1 MPPESPAPKPQDAP
15 RGIIAAIVDT
25 FLETRLSILLVIAA
39 FALGT
44 AAVLITPREEEP
56 QIVVPM
62 ADVHVQA
69 PGASAEEVEKLVT
82 TPLERLLWQIDG
94 VEHVYSTSR
103 RDSAMATVRFHVGED
118 REKSLIKLHNAI
130 LMNRDLVPAIVTGWL
145 VKPVEIDDVPIV
157 TIALYSDRYSDHQL
171 RRMAE
176 ELHARL
182 AEIDDVS
189 RVTITGGRPREVRVE
204 LDPQR
209 MAGFGISPGA
219 VRTALGGADT
229 AATAGTI
236 NRANTS
242 LTVRTDAFLTSARE
256 VGDVVVGV
264 FNDIPVALRDV
275 ATVIDGPA
283 EAETATH
290 IGFSVRAE
298 QERAIPDA
306 QRGQRSPSVTLAVA
320 KKQGTNAVTVARDVH
335 RRMADLARDV
345 LPAGVSW
352 EVTRDYGRTAQDKV
366 NNLLTSLGLAIVTV
380 VALLTFILGRREAAV
395 VALAVPVSFALAL
408 FVNHLLGYTINR
420 VTLFALILSLGLVVD
435 DPITNVDNIQRH
447 IRLGRLD
454 PRRATLFAVGEVLPP
469 VLMSTL
475 AIIVSFTPMFFIT
488 GMMGPYMAPMAAN
501 VPLTVIFSTLA
512 ALTVV
517 PWLSYL
523 LLRHKAGADKGDDP
537 ENAAPD
543 AGVPPWLRRGYT
555 AVVSPFLDS
564 RGKRGALWVGIGA
577 LLVLSCALAAFRLVP
592 LKMLPFDN
600 KNEFQLV
607 IDMPEGTPMEA
618 TDRAL
623 LSFTDYLRTVNEV
636 ESFTT
641 YSGTAS
647 PMDFNGMVR
656 HYFVR
661 QAPNLADIRV
671 QLADKSRRQAQS
683 HAIVLRLRPDLERI
697 ASEVGADLKIVE
709 VPPGPPVL
717 STLVAE
723 ITGTP
728 QKSYGQLIRGAQH
741 ITDLMRDEPLVTDI
755 DTSAEAE
762 RDVLDF
768 RLDREKA
775 ALHGVS
781 AEDVACALRMALSG
795 ESPAT
800 LHLSGERQPLPVVL
814 RLPRPQRSS
823 LAALAQVPVAASDAP
838 GKTVELG
845 ELGEFLT
852 LPADQPIHHKDLQRV
867 VYVYG
872 EMAGRPPGTAVL
884 DLMSA
889 QESSPLPPGISANWA
904 GEGEWE
910 ITLSVFRDLGIAF
923 GAALLGIFVL
933 LVIQTR
939 SFAMPGLIMTAV
951 PLTIIGIMPGFW
963 LLNVFFA
970 PDVGALPNPI
980 FFTATSM
987 IGMIAL
993 GGIVIRNSLVLIEFI
1008 EDARRQGLAMRD
1020 AILASGAVRLRPI
1033 VLTAATTALGA
1044 WPITL
1049 DPIFSGLAWA
1059 LITGLFAS
1067 TAFTLLVVP
1076 VAYYAAFGARKA

>member
-1 MPPESPAPKPQDAP
+1 MPPESSAPKPQDAP
-15 RGIIAAIVDT
+15 RGLIAAIVNT

-157 TIALYSDRYSDHQL
+157 TIALYSDRYDDHQL

-182 AEIDDVS
+182 AAIDDVS

-236 NRANTS
+236 DRANTS

-298 QERAIPDA
+298 EERAIPDA

-366 NNLLTSLGLAIVTV
+366 NNLLTSLGLAIVPV
-380 VALLTFILGRREAAV
+380 VALLTFTLGRREAAV

-454 PRRATLFAVGEVLPP
+454 PRRATL
-469 VLMSTL
+469 
-475 AIIVSFTPMFFIT
+475 
-488 GMMGPYMAPMAAN
+488 
-501 VPLTVIFSTLA
+501 
-512 ALTVV
+512 
-517 PWLSYL
+517 
-523 LLRHKAGADKGDDP
+523 
-537 ENAAPD
+537 
-543 AGVPPWLRRGYT
+543 
-555 AVVSPFLDS
+555 
-564 RGKRGALWVGIGA
+564 
-577 LLVLSCALAAFRLVP
+577 
-592 LKMLPFDN
+592 
-600 KNEFQLV
+600 
-607 IDMPEGTPMEA
+607 
-618 TDRAL
+618 
-623 LSFTDYLRTVNEV
+623 
-636 ESFTT
+636 
-641 YSGTAS
+641 
-647 PMDFNGMVR
+647 
-656 HYFVR
+656 
-661 QAPNLADIRV
+661 
-671 QLADKSRRQAQS
+671 
-683 HAIVLRLRPDLERI
+683 
-697 ASEVGADLKIVE
+697 
-709 VPPGPPVL
+709 
-717 STLVAE
+717 
-723 ITGTP
+723 
-728 QKSYGQLIRGAQH
+728 
-741 ITDLMRDEPLVTDI
+741 
-755 DTSAEAE
+755 
-762 RDVLDF
+762 
-768 RLDREKA
+768 
-775 ALHGVS
+775 
-781 AEDVACALRMALSG
+781 
-795 ESPAT
+795 
-800 LHLSGERQPLPVVL
+800 
-814 RLPRPQRSS
+814 
-823 LAALAQVPVAASDAP
+823 
-838 GKTVELG
+838 
-845 ELGEFLT
+845 
-852 LPADQPIHHKDLQRV
+852 
-867 VYVYG
+867 
-872 EMAGRPPGTAVL
+872 
-884 DLMSA
+884 
-889 QESSPLPPGISANWA
+889 
-904 GEGEWE
+904 
-910 ITLSVFRDLGIAF
+910 
-923 GAALLGIFVL
+923 
-933 LVIQTR
+933 
-939 SFAMPGLIMTAV
+939 
-951 PLTIIGIMPGFW
+951 
-963 LLNVFFA
+963 
-970 PDVGALPNPI
+970 
-980 FFTATSM
+980 
-987 IGMIAL
+987 
-993 GGIVIRNSLVLIEFI
+993 
-1008 EDARRQGLAMRD
+1008 
-1020 AILASGAVRLRPI
+1020 
-1033 VLTAATTALGA
+1033 
-1044 WPITL
+1044 
-1049 DPIFSGLAWA
+1049 
-1059 LITGLFAS
+1059 
-1067 TAFTLLVVP
+1067 
-1076 VAYYAAFGARKA
+1076 